1 VRRPADSRLQWTWPD
16 AVPCRKC
23 VTISCRGPRRSSAGR
38 YAALE
43 AMSNAR
49 DEKQSHEREVFGEF
63 LFSYAGPS
71 SSLAATSCDPP
82 EPDILCSAEPFKDSF
97 FELGRLLNAE
107 SPRLH
112 LEMIRR
118 ASLGTKPDL
127 SKFGWPERDML
138 LQKLAKQYSSRRPV
152 HLLLYWDCSNQLTM
166 SGPPPFSAPFCIV
179 GADLLTPLV
188 VSRQHPFS
196 GIYYFDRWSRR
207 ILWLWRGAT

>member
-1 VRRPADSRLQWTWPD
+1 MRRPANSRFQRAWP
-16 AVPCRKC
+16 
-23 VTISCRGPRRSSAGR
+23 
-38 YAALE
+38 AAAPE
-43 AMSNAR
+43 AMSNAG

-71 SSLAATSCDPP
+71 SSFAATSCDPP
-82 EPDILCSAEPFKDSF
+82 EPDILCSAEPFKGSF

-118 ASLGTKPDL
+118 AALGTKPDL

-138 LQKLAKQYSSRRPV
+138 LRKLAKQYSYSSRPV

-166 SGPPPFSAPFCIV
+166 SVPPPFSAPFCIV

-188 VSRQHPFS
+188 VSRQNPFS

-207 ILWLWRGAT
+207 ILWLWRGAA